1 MAKPPNYKAGARQ
14 ISRVSNV
21 CYKKKCCILDNPL
34 VNTSALIVHIK
45 VIIDNADGIVTIP
58 SSINHKSF

>member
-21 CYKKKCCILDNPL
+21 CCILDNPL

-45 VIIDNADGIVTIP
+45 VIIDNADGRVTIP